1 MNCIDYKQERFI
13 IFFKKAAQVA
23 ATSVFLLFFNSTVVL
38 AETTDST
45 ESIKNQT
52 LTANRKIYAK
62 VDGDE
67 DFQLVH
73 QDRAN
78 LTYDEK
84 VSFEN
89 LSLIHI

>member
-1 MNCIDYKQERFI
+1 
-13 IFFKKAAQVA
+13 
-23 ATSVFLLFFNSTVVL
+23 FLLFFNSTVVL

-89 LSLIHI
+89 NQRKVTLDKEVSSEWPSYT